1 MDNAVVFTSALL
13 KKRHA
18 VCIYTAETRFPWE
31 KEQRRGYALSIFQ
44 LGWRHVEWENASSL
58 SLLGCDTNLNS
69 KPSSS
74 CLLYFDCGIF
84 TRRAARLSLFSLPRP
99 AAYGSR
105 NSKIPF
111 PPARSTKSCS
121 FLASERENF
130 RHTRTILSSRTQTNT
145 RIPQSPFRQIAQR
158 ALFRFAKSE
167 KKTSSW
173 GLCVVFL
180 LPSLRDGCDTCVN
193 ISFRVCVSTHLIPIN
208 WLLCALYAPTAP
220 QTSA

>member
-1 MDNAVVFTSALL
+1 MPYAFIQQKHVFHERKSSGEAMRCLFSSWAGVTLNE
-13 KKRHA
+13 R
-18 VCIYTAETRFPWE
+18 TR
-31 KEQRRGYALSIFQ
+31 A
-44 LGWRHVEWENASSL
+44 L

-158 ALFRFAKSE
+158 ALFRFAKS
-167 KKTSSW
+167 KKKQVH
-173 GLCVVFL
+173 GGCVWFFCCPLSVT
-180 LPSLRDGCDTCVN
+180 DA
-193 ISFRVCVSTHLIPIN
+193 TH
-208 WLLCALYAPTAP
+208 A
-220 QTSA
+220 